1 MGYWSKME
9 GMNSIKAN
17 LATVLERLSDAALA
31 SGRSPTDTQLLAV
44 SKTFPASD
52 VRSAFEAGQKSFG
65 ENYVQEGVAKITEL
79 SDIRNQIEWHFI
91 GPLQS
96 NKSKDVAE
104 NFDWVHSIDRLKIAQ
119 RLNDQRPDQLKPLN
133 VCIQVNISGEV
144 SKSGV
149 QPAELTELCV
159 SIKAMPKLR
168 LRGLMSIPEPT
179 EDVAQQR
186 ADHKQLYDLFNN
198 LKNNPLLQSSTSDFD
213 TLSMGMSSDMTA
225 AIAEGST
232 MVRVGTAI
240 FGKRTYL

>member
-9 GMNSIKAN
+9 GMTSIKAN
-17 LATVLERLSDAALA
+17 LADVLERLSEVAIA
-31 SGRSPTDTQLLAV
+31 SGRSPTDIHLLAV
-44 SKTFPASD
+44 SKTFPAND
-52 VRSAFEAGQKSFG
+52 VRLAFEAGQKAFG
-65 ENYVQEGVAKITEL
+65 ENYVQEGVAKISDL
-79 SDIRNQIEWHFI
+79 SDIRNQIQWHFI

-119 RLNDQRPDQLKPLN
+119 RLNDQRPDHLTPLN
-133 VCIQVNISGEV
+133 VCIQVNISGEA

-149 QPAELTELCV
+149 EPSELVDLCLAIAV
-159 SIKAMPKLR
+159 MPKIR

-179 EDVAQQR
+179 DNETQQR
-186 ADHKQLYDLFNN
+186 ADHKQLFHLFQE
-198 LKNNPLLQSSTSDFD
+198 LKNNPLLQSLSADLD
-213 TLSMGMSSDMTA
+213 TLSMGMSSDMAA

-232 MVRVGTAI
+232 MVRIGTAI